1 MILNVFV
8 AEGKLI
14 GFDEGIIVIFVEF
27 VNWPTF
33 FGSRSYRFSINY
45 FFRSV
50 LLKLIQRNGIFRLHV
65 SLGRLTRDLFRF
77 FLFLDLLGVDFMT
90 VFDSFFHSLFLVL
103 GGLIFR
109 IILFI
114 FLRLFLRFRIR
125 RRWDRAGLFLRETWV
140 KSFVNIFLRIRQS
153 LLLKRFL
160 NVLWLLDD
168 GEMLLFGRLLH
179 MLNENYKW

>member
-1 MILNVFV
+1 MVLDVFV

-27 VNWPTF
+27 INWSTF
-33 FGSRSYRFSINY
+33 LGSWSYRFSINY

-50 LLKLIQRNGIFRLHV
+50 LLKLVLRNGIFRLQV
-65 SLGRLTRDLFRF
+65 SLGRLACDLFRF
-77 FLFLDLLGVDFMT
+77 FLFLDLFRVDFIT
-90 VFDSFFHSLFLVL
+90 IFYSFFHRLFLVL
-103 GGLIFR
+103 GGLIFC
-109 IILFI
+109 IILSI
-114 FLRLFLRFRIR
+114 FLRLSLGFRIR
-125 RRWDRAGLFLRETWV
+125 RRGHRAGLFLRETWV
-140 KSFVNIFLRIRQS
+140 KYFVNIFLLIRQP
-153 LLLKRFL
+153 LFLKRFL